1 MMVTVNGDSDDGD
14 DDILLNLI
22 MDTPSDYFITVD
34 VNKKNTHRE
43 IQIKR
48 FNQMKVLFF
57 TFFGYV
63 FFIACFSSN
72 TDFRN

>member
-1 MMVTVNGDSDDGD
+1 MATVNGDSDDGD
-14 DDILLNLI
+14 DNILQNLI

-34 VNKKNTHRE
+34 VNKKNIHRE

-57 TFFGYV
+57 TFLDSV
-63 FFIACFSSN
+63 FFIVCFSSN